1 MLLFIM
7 EKFLQIPVT
16 NEQKQIVSILDV
28 KLVEQ
33 ASTTTVTLAY
43 GSGKVVTITYTNAL
57 GAGVETYR
65 EEVQYAIVS
74 ALATG
79 WTTVAVDYIPSD
91 AVTGIAIS

>member
-1 MLLFIM
+1 M

-33 ASTTTVTLAY
+33 ASTSTVSLSY
-43 GSGKVVTITYTNAL
+43 GSGKVATITYTDAL
-57 GAGVETYR
+57 DAGVETYR
-65 EEVQYAIVS
+65 DEVQNAIVK

-79 WTTVAVDYIPSD
+79 WTNVAVDYIPSN
-91 AVTGIAIS
+91 AVTGISIA

>member
-1 MLLFIM
+1 M

-33 ASTTTVTLAY
+33 ASTTSVSLAY
-43 GSGKVVTITYTNAL
+43 GSGKVVTITHAAIAV
-57 GAGVETYR
+57 GKETMR
-65 EEVQYAIVS
+65 DEVQNAIVD

-79 WTTVAVDYIPSD
+79 WTAVLYSYVPSS
-91 AVTGIAIS
+91 AVSNIDIA

>member
-1 MLLFIM
+1 M
-7 EKFLQIPVT
+7 EKFLKIPVT
-16 NEQKQIVSILDV
+16 NEQNQLVSILDV

-43 GSGKVVTITYTNAL
+43 GSGKVTTITYTNAL

-65 EEVQYAIVS
+65 DEVQDAIVE

-79 WTTVAVDYIPSD
+79 WTNVAFDYFPSD
-91 AVTGIAIS
+91 AVAGIAIA

>member
-1 MLLFIM
+1 M
-7 EKFLQIPVT
+7 
-16 NEQKQIVSILDV
+16 LDV

-65 EEVQYAIVS
+65 DEVQDAIVS

>member
-7 EKFLQIPVT
+7 EKFLNIPVT

-43 GSGKVVTITYTNAL
+43 GSGKVVTITHAAL
-57 GAGVETYR
+57 GAGVETMR
-65 EEVQYAIVS
+65 DEIQDAIVK

-79 WTTVAVDYIPSD
+79 WTDVLYDYIPSS
-91 AVTGIAIS
+91 AVSGIAIA

>member
-1 MLLFIM
+1 M

-16 NEQKQIVSILDV
+16 GEQKQIVSILDV

-43 GSGKVVTITYTNAL
+43 GSGKVVTITHAAI
-57 GAGVETYR
+57 GASSEKMR
-65 EEVQYAIVS
+65 DELQNAIVA

-79 WTTVAVDYIPSD
+79 WTSVAVDFIPSS
-91 AVTGIAIS
+91 AVSGISIA

>member
-1 MLLFIM
+1 M

-16 NEQKQIVSILDV
+16 GEQKQIVSILDV

-43 GSGKVVTITYTNAL
+43 GSGKVVTITHAAIGASSEAMRDGVQNAII
-57 GAGVETYR
+57 A
-65 EEVQYAIVS
+65 

-79 WTTVAVDYIPSD
+79 WTAVAYDYIPSS
-91 AVTGIAIS
+91 AVSNIDIA

>member
-1 MLLFIM
+1 M

-16 NEQKQIVSILDV
+16 GEQKQIVSILDV

-43 GSGKVVTITYTNAL
+43 GSGKVVTITHAAI
-57 GAGVETYR
+57 GASSEKMR
-65 EEVQYAIVS
+65 DEVQNVMIA

-79 WTTVAVDYIPSD
+79 WTAVIHDYAPSS
-91 AVTGIAIS
+91 AVSNIDIA

>member
-1 MLLFIM
+1 M

-43 GSGKVVTITYTNAL
+43 GSGKVVTLTHAAIAASSEVMRN
-57 GAGVETYR
+57 
-65 EEVQYAIVS
+65 EVQNAIVS

-79 WTTVAVDYIPSD
+79 WTSVSYSYIPSS
-91 AVTGIAIS
+91 AVSGISIA